1 MSELFNLE
9 DHAAAEYAAA
19 GFVVFPSCLL
29 TAAAELASRDKARPA
44 LGCIHVYTDGPRVVA
59 ESTDS
64 YAAARIV
71 ADDAGGSDAEPAALD
86 ILLRADTVRFLKLAD
101 GPSDYVAVRAS
112 DQVAEVHMLKRD
124 ARTEGFKSSGGLL
137 PVGAPSYPYPLVSRL
152 FSDLERKDADAAP
165 VWINPARVSG
175 IMRAVR
181 RVDRNAPV
189 CLYSFKSTRSN
200 AAAEP
205 VEFIARNEARTVEFK
220 ALLMQVIA

>member
-9 DHAAAEYAAA
+9 AHAPAEYAAA

-44 LGCIHVYTDGPRVVA
+44 LGCIHVFTDGRRVVA

-71 ADDAGGSDAEPAALD
+71 YDVDVEQPALDMLMRAEHVRAMKLQDGRSNYVAVTETGDAAEVHTLKHSPASDTFNAGGSTSAL
-86 ILLRADTVRFLKLAD
+86 V
-101 GPSDYVAVRAS
+101 
-112 DQVAEVHMLKRD
+112 
-124 ARTEGFKSSGGLL
+124 
-137 PVGAPSYPYPLVSRL
+137 PVPFIGYPLVSRL

-175 IMRAVR
+175 IMKAVR

-189 CLYSFKSTRSN
+189 CLYSFKSTRRN

>member
-1 MSELFNLE
+1 MSELFDLE
-9 DHAAAEYAAA
+9 AHAPAEYAAA
-19 GFVVFPSCLL
+19 GYAVFPACLL

-44 LGCIHVYTDGPRVVA
+44 LGCIHLFTDGRRVVA

-71 ADDAGGSDAEPAALD
+71 ADAAGSDAEPAALD
-86 ILLRADTVRFLKLAD
+86 VLLRADTVRFLKLAD

-112 DQVAEVHMLKRD
+112 EQVAEVHMLKRD
-124 ARTEGFKSSGGLL
+124 ARAAGFKSSGDML

-181 RVDRNAPV
+181 RVDKNAPV
-189 CLYSFKSTRSN
+189 CLYSFKSTRRN